1 MDKELL
7 KMVKECGITVQG
19 DFVLEKHVENEIGNV
34 EKGGIGVYYANG
46 KKPPFDEEET
56 KDDEPPAEEW
66 EKLSVDEK
74 VKRAIQKMQEERLM
88 KGYDYTWLMLI
99 MNEAEDSNSQYH
111 SLGLPSFKSSQ
122 SFKDYL
128 EKTLELKNIPSLST
142 IGERQ
147 YKTGGKFPWSF
158 EDTSDVNETNRRNKI
173 VKRFL
178 ALYTKGR

>member
-1 MDKELL
+1 MDEETKEA
-7 KMVKECGITVQG
+7 MASGRPVNIWHIGSVGQMNPNATTVTNNYYGDQFAPQKES
-19 DFVLEKHVENEIGNV
+19 N
-34 EKGGIGVYYANG
+34 
-46 KKPPFDEEET
+46 DEEES
-56 KDDEPPAEEW
+56 DDEPPAEEW
-66 EKLSVDEK
+66 KKLSVGEK
-74 VKRAIQKMQEERLM
+74 VKRAIQKMQKERLM

-147 YKTGGKFPWSF
+147 YKTSGRFPWNF
-158 EDTSDVNETNRRNKI
+158 EDTSDVNETNRRNNI
-173 VKRFL
+173 VNRFI
-178 ALYTKGR
+178 AIYTKG